1 MSKHHPPQS
10 LDYLRSSPV
19 RGQLEPHDP
28 KTTKG
33 WRYIQ
38 TTDTLDELKVLLPPA
53 TASMYEQLLKFENYE
68 LSKKSA
74 VPWERIL
81 EIRHLKDRMIRKCQ
95 KLSKDISP
103 IIKNLPRGETF
114 GFQTFIAPS
123 DFRVKEME
131 KWFREQQ
138 KRPVTLS
145 RRPSAPV
152 YSTTATLGSAY
163 CSGHCAAAGFSCP
176 RHSQHPSAHQ
186 IHRSATTSG
195 ALGKQRSSP
204 HVKSMAA
211 HQSRLIQ
218 PEKIAPS
225 SGNKP
230 LVASLTPATALI
242 GSPPPLPVLLLGH
255 REEYGL
261 DPPLIRTVE
270 SPPSE
275 PFNSW
280 TEEQDSPPDPS
291 PESSSTRQLR
301 HRRSCIKRASIGDLV
316 KTVSWADNQELD
328 RQVSKYASAARSAQA
343 SGKWDEV
350 RTLYLEQIMSLENLH
365 IQVKDGLEHLRSETD
380 HLQRIDESIR
390 RQREA
395 LDATFQELEQ
405 KHTQFE
411 EKVQEALMEA
421 DYALNASGV
430 RKPELPV
437 INEA

>member
-1 MSKHHPPQS
+1 
-10 LDYLRSSPV
+10 
-19 RGQLEPHDP
+19 
-28 KTTKG
+28 
-33 WRYIQ
+33 
-38 TTDTLDELKVLLPPA
+38 
-53 TASMYEQLLKFENYE
+53 MYEQLLKFENYE
-68 LSKKSA
+68 LSKKSTIS
-74 VPWERIL
+74 WERIL

-95 KLSKDISP
+95 KLSKAIP
-103 IIKNLPRGETF
+103 PTTKNLPRGETF

-163 CSGHCAAAGFSCP
+163 CSAHCIAAGFSCP
-176 RHSQHPSAHQ
+176 HHSQHPSAHQ

-204 HVKSMAA
+204 LVKSMAS

-218 PEKIAPS
+218 PERIAS
-225 SGNKP
+225 SSDNKP

-275 PFNSW
+275 PLNSW
-280 TEEQDSPPDPS
+280 TEEQDSPPDPA
-291 PESSSTRQLR
+291 PESSSTCQLR

-328 RQVSKYASAARSAQA
+328 QQVSKYASAARSAQA
-343 SGKWDEV
+343 SGLSTVPCFFIFYLLEV
-350 RTLYLEQIMSLENLH
+350 
-365 IQVKDGLEHLRSETD
+365 
-380 HLQRIDESIR
+380 
-390 RQREA
+390 A
-395 LDATFQELEQ
+395 
-405 KHTQFE
+405 
-411 EKVQEALMEA
+411 
-421 DYALNASGV
+421 
-430 RKPELPV
+430 
-437 INEA
+437 